1 MKRGATLPL
10 PIILFIKSRE
20 RVENMNKNYC
30 VYMHKNKKNQKIYI
44 GQTCQKPE
52 RRWSNGYGYK
62 GCPKFYAAI
71 QKYGW
76 QNFEHIIIKTSLTK
90 EQANNLQKELINQY
104 DTINNGYNI
113 SIGGQ
118 ESFANYDLREV
129 ICLNTKE
136 IFNSTADAAEKYY
149 GHRDGGHISSVCL
162 GEREHA
168 GKAENGQFLVWAYLD
183 DYLDNPDKYNNF
195 STKKKNPGRA
205 KQVICINTGKV
216 FNTLKEAAEWSG
228 QKSHQNI
235 SAVCRGLRKFA
246 GKHPQTGEKL
256 SWQYVK

>member
-1 MKRGATLPL
+1 MQ
-10 PIILFIKSRE
+10 
-20 RVENMNKNYC
+20 NKIYC
-30 VYMHKNKKNQKIYI
+30 VYIHKNKQNGKVYI

-76 QNFEHIIIKTSLTK
+76 DNFEHIIVQEYLTK
-90 EQANNLQKELINQY
+90 EEADNLEKELISKY
-104 DTINNGYNI
+104 DSTSKEAGYNI

-118 ESFANYDLREV
+118 EAFANYDLREV

-149 GHRDGGHISSVCL
+149 GHRDGSHISQACS

-168 GKAENGQFLVWAYLD
+168 GKLNNGDFISWAYLD
-183 DYLDNPDKYNNF
+183 DYLENPSKYENF

-205 KQVICINTGKV
+205 RKVICVNTGDI
-216 FNTLKEAAEWSG
+216 FDTLKEAAEWSG

-235 SAVCRGLRKFA
+235 SAVCRGLRNFA
-246 GKHPQTGEKL
+246 GKHPETGEKL
-256 SWQYVK
+256 SWKYLDEYKA